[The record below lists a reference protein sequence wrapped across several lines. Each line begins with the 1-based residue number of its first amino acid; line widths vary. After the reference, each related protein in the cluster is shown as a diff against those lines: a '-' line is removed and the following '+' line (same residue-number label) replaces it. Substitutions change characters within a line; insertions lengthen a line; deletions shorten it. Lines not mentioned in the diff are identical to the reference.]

1 MSKHRLDPSFGGGF
15 CHDGCAGNPAEH
27 CHCEGHDGWRG
38 CKWGN
43 SVLMERLIAE
53 NARVVRMLRRLE
65 WRGTPESGG
74 RARCCPEC
82 DEFSPDHYPGCELAA
97 LLKDLPEEP

>member
-27 CHCEGHDGWRG
+27 CHCEGHDGWNG

-53 NARVVRMLRRLE
+53 NARMVKMLRVLE
-65 WRGTPESGG
+65 WAAADGRGRYCAACLGG
-74 RARCCPEC
+74 EPTHTR
-82 DEFSPDHYPGCELAA
+82 GCELHAF
-97 LLKDLPEEP
+97 LKDLPEEP